1 MFFLVLGSP
10 NEDVP
15 RPPEKEFLELVVKE
29 WETALRQ
36 QNEKSIVCVYG
47 FIDRRGGMAVYD
59 VESREELEG
68 RLRELP
74 LDPYA
79 NWEVIPLMT
88 IEEALG
94 KTQKKLASVE

>member
-1 MFFLVLGSP
+1 MLFLVLGSP

-15 RPPEKEFLELVVKE
+15 RPSEKEFLELVVKE
-29 WETALRQ
+29 WETALKQ
-36 QNEKSIVCVYG
+36 QDEESIVCVYG

-59 VESREELEG
+59 VGSREELEQ

-79 NWEVIPLMT
+79 NWEIIPLMT
-88 IEEALG
+88 IEDALD
-94 KTQKKLASVE
+94 KTHKKLDSAE

>member
-1 MFFLVLGSP
+1 MMFLVLGSP

-15 RPPEKEFLELVVKE
+15 RPSEKEFLELVVKE
-29 WETALRQ
+29 WETALQ
-36 QNEKSIVCVYG
+36 QQQEESIVCVYG

-59 VESREELEG
+59 VDSRDELEK

-79 NWEVIPLMT
+79 NWEVISLMT
-88 IEEALG
+88 IEEALE
-94 KTQKKLASVE
+94 KTQKKLDSAE